1 MYKCIDCGN
10 EDKFYGIAKEQGNAL
25 IFQNPQRSKEGSSS
39 AVKELVH
46 AVSEGGAFSSRPAE
60 DKPDGH
66 TVKNNLWTI
75 QNSINNS
82 EITWAYI
89 VSEDYWRG
97 FHEVRSCAICNSTNI
112 VSL

>member
-1 MYKCIDCGN
+1 MYKCVDCGN

-25 IFQNPQRSKEGSSS
+25 IFQNPQRSNGGNGS

-46 AVSEGGAFSSRPAE
+46 AVSEGGPFSSGPAL
-60 DKPDGH
+60 KDG
-66 TVKNNLWTI
+66 TVRNNLWAI
-75 QNSINNS
+75 QNNINNS

-97 FHEVRSCAICNSTNI
+97 FYEVRSCAICKSTNI